1 MINKNFIIIT
11 GLSGAGKSTVSN
23 TLEDLGFYT
32 VDNLPIMLIPKF
44 VEVTFGYKSKL
55 DKVALTVDIRSMTLE
70 DIFEVIKNIKYKYNL
85 FILFL
90 EASEETLIKRFK
102 ETRRKHP
109 LGDNITSVIN
119 LERDLLLD
127 LKSISDLIIDTTD
140 MNVHELS
147 SKIET
152 LFSNVFNKK
161 INIIVQSFGF
171 KYGIPQDSDIVLDV
185 RFLTNPYFVENL
197 KDLNGESEEVQQC
210 VLSDINTKVFLN
222 KLYELMDFLIPLY
235 IKEGKKYLTLSL
247 GCTGG
252 KHRSVVLVKLL
263 YEYLFKHNI
272 GNIIIKHR
280 DINR

>member
-1 MINKNFIIIT
+1 MIDKNFIIIT

-55 DKVALTVDIRSMTLE
+55 DKVALTVDIRSMTFE
-70 DIFEVIKNIKYKYNL
+70 DIFEVIKEIKYKYNL

-90 EASEETLIKRFK
+90 EASDEALIKRFK

-119 LERDLLLD
+119 FERDLLLD
-127 LKSISDLIIDTTD
+127 LKSISDIIIDTSD
-140 MNVHELS
+140 LNVHELS
-147 SKIET
+147 AKIET
-152 LFSNVFNKK
+152 LFSSDFNKK
-161 INIIVQSFGF
+161 ISIIVQSFGF
-171 KYGIPQDSDIVLDV
+171 KYGIPLDSDIVLDV
-185 RFLTNPYFVENL
+185 RFLTNPYFLENL
-197 KDLNGESEEVQQC
+197 RDLNGESEEVQQY
-210 VLSDINTKVFLN
+210 VLGDVKTQTFLN
-222 KLYELMDFLIPLY
+222 KIYELMDLLIPLY
-235 IKEGKKYLTLSL
+235 IKEGKKYLTLSI

-252 KHRSVVLVKLL
+252 KHRSVVIVRLL
-263 YEYLFKHNI
+263 YEYLFKCNI
-272 GNIIIKHR
+272 GNLIIKHR